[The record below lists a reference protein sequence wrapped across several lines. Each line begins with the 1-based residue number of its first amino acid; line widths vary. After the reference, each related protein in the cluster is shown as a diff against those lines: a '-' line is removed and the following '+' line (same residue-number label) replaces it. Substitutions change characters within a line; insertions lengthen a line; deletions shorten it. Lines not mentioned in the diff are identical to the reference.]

1 MRSVE
6 RSGVA
11 LSRLSPPPSNRPGD
25 PPARTDERSQ
35 VRPREDGS
43 PALPAE
49 EAGGSLQTRRERTEQ
64 QLRRARRV
72 LGRLPASDPRAT
84 LLGLAVQR
92 RDLVLIEAVLAELG
106 EQGTVE

>member
-1 MRSVE
+1 
-6 RSGVA
+6 

-25 PPARTDERSQ
+25 PPARTEERSQ

-43 PALPAE
+43 LPVPAE
-49 EAGGSLQTRRERTEQ
+49 QGGGQVQTRRERIEE
-64 QLRRARRV
+64 LVRRAHAV

-92 RDLVLIEAVLAELG
+92 RDLVLIEAVLADLG
-106 EQGTVE
+106 EQ